1 MYKKYNFMIK
11 IIKYVKIH
19 PGSEF
24 METLK
29 FKLISNDK
37 ETINRSANYVLQ
49 NNIIS
54 FKIDNSLY
62 KYNINENILIKTE
75 DNNRI
80 TIDINKEIIIIELIK
95 EKYMF
100 DLIIKDVELI
110 KNDNIIEIKY
120 KVDEEDKIINHIII
134 EY

>member
-1 MYKKYNFMIK
+1 MDSTIYTVILDDEGNY
-11 IIKYVKIH
+11 
-19 PGSEF
+19 
-24 METLK
+24 
-29 FKLISNDK
+29 K